1 MEQKLVEEEEWGASK
16 DRMEQGQRMGVGCI
30 WARDGMRGDESK
42 YGRWDRSRYAT
53 RDGGGHEMKCEMT
66 SDGS

>member
-1 MEQKLVEEEEWGASK
+1 
-16 DRMEQGQRMGVGCI
+16 MEQGQRMGVGCI

-53 RDGGGHEMKCEMT
+53 RDGGGHEMTCEMT

>member
-1 MEQKLVEEEEWGASK
+1 MGC
-16 DRMEQGQRMGVGCI
+16 EQGQDGARAEDGSRMHLGKG
-30 WARDGMRGDESK
+30 WMRGDESK

-53 RDGGGHEMKCEMT
+53 RDGGGDEMKCEMT